1 MYVEAAVGS
10 ALIKQRLDSLDSS
23 ALDSSSG
30 EQERRARVAILE
42 MTGLRGIPGGFLAVI
57 PILDKS
63 GYPQLLGIHQLS
75 GVPFLNQP
83 WGDLTTSSCIRSST
97 RGRDRTQPVSPAP
110 LLHQL

>member
-1 MYVEAAVGS
+1 MSKVQRGLCLPSTTQPVYVEAAVGS

-63 GYPQLLGIHQLS
+63 GHPQLLGIHPAFWGTLS
-75 GVPFLNQP
+75 QP
-83 WGDLTTSSCIRSST
+83 TLG
-97 RGRDRTQPVSPAP
+97 
-110 LLHQL
+110 